1 MWYKYHRM
9 RPTYKIV
16 KKTHGDIMG
25 VYHLSE
31 ASVINWV
38 SSDPL
43 KRKSF
48 GPQCNAQTRT
58 YTRTPRSSG
67 FRELAT
73 QQHIGSAG
81 GVCPAWNKVDWD
93 DMS

>member
-1 MWYKYHRM
+1 
-9 RPTYKIV
+9 
-16 KKTHGDIMG
+16 MG

-67 FRELAT
+67 LRELAT